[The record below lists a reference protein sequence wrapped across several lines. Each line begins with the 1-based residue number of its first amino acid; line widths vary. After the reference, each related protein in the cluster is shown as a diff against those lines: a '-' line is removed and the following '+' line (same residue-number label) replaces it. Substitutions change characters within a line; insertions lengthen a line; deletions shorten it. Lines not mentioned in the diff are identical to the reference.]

1 MKPINH
7 IIIIATAMICSVAMN
22 AKSPAAPR
30 AELQVSYKYHEKFLR
45 GNTQFTERD
54 IPMLLLV
61 NSTQSKFFSP
71 ATEYK
76 DSLQSTPS
84 GRAKE
89 KEIFDIAI
97 RKYAESKD
105 ESTLDAVTY
114 KIFMYI
120 FKDYGK
126 ESVTVYDKAGMSDR
140 GVYSEPF
147 SELAWAIGDSTK
159 IVLGY
164 ECFMATADY
173 PGRRWTAWFAPE
185 IPVQDGPWKLRGL
198 PGLILEAYEPK
209 GHHHFTADGI
219 EQTDRPIYP
228 IYDKDKYDRMKR
240 TDMLKSLRN
249 DRDNSNSMIKASIGL
264 DLGDDAPAQTEYDY
278 LETDYR

>member
-1 MKPINH
+1 
-7 IIIIATAMICSVAMN
+7 
-22 AKSPAAPR
+22 
-30 AELQVSYKYHEKFLR
+30 
-45 GNTQFTERD
+45 
-54 IPMLLLV
+54 MLLLV

-105 ESTLDAVTY
+105 ESAMDAVTY

-173 PGRRWTAWFAPE
+173 HGRRWTAWFAPE

-228 IYDKDKYDRMKR
+228 IYDKYKYDRMKR